1 MLMWMF
7 SVLGHGMSRMAKAN
21 HGPANLSRICALVYS
36 YDVNSQWIPDTVMQQ
51 HMSIYYYILLYM
63 YINVWNISMKKMSMN
78 TRCYT
83 FLYQSQRLLYNS
95 CGDVYPLRW
104 CHDTYVTSFGDF
116 QIIQGH
122 WSWQLDKNDETSMI
136 LGQVADRQCQ
146 RTPPFGWA

>member
-21 HGPANLSRICALVYS
+21 HGPANLSRICALVCS
-36 YDVNSQWIPDTVMQQ
+36 CDVNSQWIPDTVMQQ
-51 HMSIYYYILLYM
+51 HMSIYDM
-63 YINVWNISMKKMSMN
+63 YINVYETYQWTKMSMN

-122 WSWQLDKNDETSMI
+122 GSWQLDKNDETSMI
-136 LGQVADRQCQ
+136 LGQVAERHCQ
-146 RTPPFGWA
+146 RTPPLGWA